1 MSGGELAT
9 EPRRNAQAA
18 WNLEIALDL
27 LADDP
32 LAHLAI
38 IGDLNS
44 YYNSLPI
51 LTIQDGGFRNVFDS
65 LEPEERYTYVYQG
78 NSQVLD
84 HILMNESLEALLV
97 SVNVLHSN
105 ADFTLPYSTDESIIH
120 KSDHDP
126 VIAVFVV
133 P

>member
-1 MSGGELAT
+1 MSGGEKAT

-18 WNLEIALDL
+18 WNLEIALEL

-32 LAHLAI
+32 EAHVAI

-51 LTIQDGGFRNVFDS
+51 LTIQNGGFQNVFDS
-65 LEPEERYTYVYQG
+65 LEPEERYTYVYEG

-84 HILMNESLEALLV
+84 HILVNESLEALFLEV
-97 SVNVLHSN
+97 VVLHSN
-105 ADFTLPYSTDESIIH
+105 ADFPLPFSADDSYWG

-126 VIAVFVV
+126 VIATFIL

>member
-1 MSGGELAT
+1 MGGGEAAT

-18 WNLEIALDL
+18 WNLEIALEL
-27 LADDP
+27 LVDDP
-32 LAHLAI
+32 DAQVAI

-51 LTIQDGGFRNVFDS
+51 LTIQDGGFINVFDS
-65 LEPEERYTYVYQG
+65 LEPEERYTYVYEG
-78 NSQVLD
+78 NSQILD
-84 HILMNESLEALLV
+84 HILMNESLEALFV
-97 SVNVLHSN
+97 SVNVLHIN
-105 ADFTLPYSTDESIIH
+105 ADFTLPYSDDEGFIH

-126 VIAVFVV
+126 VIAVFVI